1 MLSPSQP
8 SSHWH
13 KSKHFFVILNNN
25 EDSSLSDFVLLLD
38 ECFLALMITKK
49 RSDLVNQL
57 HSLFST
63 TQQSLEETSHFLYK
77 NMHSHGFSTPEATLL
92 VAGNFCHTLNK
103 RLDDTSNGIGLNS
116 FLPPGGNESGDIRV
130 SVVTAR
136 NTYKIENSMFF
147 FLLSIASSPPQ
158 LFVSAQ
164 TWWAIMI
171 LLQLDWPSMSF
182 RAPIHSSPPSW
193 RKQNESDFHNI
204 HEKLYK
210 MYGFDLFCIEYVAFV

>member
-147 FLLSIASSPPQ
+147 FCWASLQAHLNCSYLPKPDEPLWSCYSLIDHPCPLGRRSTALPQ
-158 LFVSAQ
+158 VDGNRMKAIFIIFMKNCTRCMVFICFV
-164 TWWAIMI
+164 
-171 LLQLDWPSMSF
+171 
-182 RAPIHSSPPSW
+182 
-193 RKQNESDFHNI
+193 
-204 HEKLYK
+204 
-210 MYGFDLFCIEYVAFV
+210 